1 MDDIY
6 SARILQHAGNVTRLG
21 ALEDAD
27 GMAPAHSKLCGS
39 RLTVYLKLTDGRVS
53 DFSHEL
59 KACALGQASAAIMAE
74 TVIGA
79 TPGEI
84 RAAREAMRAM
94 LKAGGEG
101 PEGRFEEMRCLL
113 PVRDYPARHGSVM
126 LTFEATV
133 KALDMAEGEAVPQ
146 PAGTANV

>member
-6 SARILQHAGNVTRLG
+6 SARILNHAGNVTRLG
-21 ALEDAD
+21 VLEHAD
-27 GMAPAHSKLCGS
+27 GTASAHSRLCGS
-39 RLTVYLKLTDGRVS
+39 KLTVYLDINDGRVS

-79 TPGEI
+79 TPAEI
-84 RAAREAMRAM
+84 RLARQQMREM
-94 LKAGGEG
+94 LKEGGEG
-101 PEGRFEEMRCLL
+101 PEGRFAEMRCLL

-126 LTFEATV
+126 LTFDATV
-133 KALDMAEGEAVPQ
+133 EALEKAEAARSPEFETDRD
-146 PAGTANV
+146 G